1 VSRLSF
7 LRAASVCAVLASSV
21 LAVAAEGPRT
31 PSPAFDQ
38 TAYIH
43 PQRLVAVG
51 GGRRLNLYCSGSGK
65 PAVILE
71 AGAGGSMLDWYTI
84 QPAIARTTEV
94 CSYDR
99 AGREFSE
106 PAPASGSGLDSAVDD
121 LHALLQAAAI
131 APPYVL
137 VGHSLGGVIVLSFA
151 ERYRAEVAGMV
162 LVDPGHPEMFPRIA
176 AALTPAPVYDKLV
189 AQAAQHLNDCIA
201 AARRG
206 TIRLGSKAYKV
217 CVSPPDPKFGAALK
231 AAEQRRQTRL
241 QWWEATKAETR
252 MLENLNPAEITGMQ
266 QSLGTLPLIVLTASA
281 HTISGISRRQQ
292 IAIENLWKTMHGELA
307 ALSSDGL
314 DRSVRCS
321 THFIQLDC
329 PSVVIG
335 AIDELISRVRSTRSR
350 QLAPSPESI
359 AKP

>member
-1 VSRLSF
+1 VSRPSF
-7 LRAASVCAVLASSV
+7 LRAAGVCAVLASSV
-21 LAVAAEGPRT
+21 LAVAAENTRT
-31 PSPAFDQ
+31 PSPAFDH

-99 AGREFSE
+99 AGREFSD
-106 PAPASGSGLDSAVDD
+106 PAPASGSGLASAVDD
-121 LHALLQAAAI
+121 LHALLQAAGI

-151 ERYRAEVAGMV
+151 DRYRAEVAGMI
-162 LVDPGHPEMFPRIA
+162 LVDPGHPEMFSRIA
-176 AALTPAPVYDKLV
+176 AAIAPAPVYDRLA
-189 AQAAQHLNDCIA
+189 AQAARHLKDCIA

-206 TIRLGSKAYKV
+206 AIRPGAAAYKV
-217 CVSPPDPKFGAALK
+217 CVSPPDPKFGAALN
-231 AAEQRRQTRL
+231 ASEQRRQGRL

-252 MLENLNPAEITGMQ
+252 MLDDLSPAEITDMK
-266 QSLGTLPLIVLTASA
+266 QSLGALPLIVLTASA
-281 HTISGISRRQQ
+281 HTIPGISGRQQ
-292 IAIENLWKTMHGELA
+292 ITIENLWKTMHGELA
-307 ALSSDGL
+307 ALSSEGL
-314 DRSVRCS
+314 DRPVPCS

-335 AIDELISRVRSTRSR
+335 AIDEIISRVRGARSP
-350 QLAPSPESI
+350 QLAPSAAP
-359 AKP
+359 